1 MLEFYPNNTIA
12 LRRKGRL
19 WSDISNQR
27 ANQAPFGKW
36 EESGWMT
43 GVHNVL
49 DVAGLIP
56 GIGEIADGLNAAIYI
71 LEGDK
76 ANAAFSAAAMIP
88 FAGWGATG
96 VKFAK
101 KLDSGIRQASATGT
115 QRTPYDN
122 FG

>member
-1 MLEFYPNNTIA
+1 
-12 LRRKGRL
+12 
-19 WSDISNQR
+19 
-27 ANQAPFGKW
+27 
-36 EESGWMT
+36 MT

-56 GIGEIADGLNAAIYI
+56 GVGEIADGLNAAIYI

-122 FG
+122 FGEMGNLEEYLYEGAAISRQKAIEVTKGTGNAFDVAKSGG